1 MSELIE
7 TNNNRATVR
16 WKLLASVSA
25 LALTANVVS
34 IAKADASDHPQV
46 WIELGGQLEHLSGQ
60 PSALTP
66 SFFALASPS
75 DVQLM
80 TDTQRPSQWS
90 IGGEGKIAF
99 TPDGTNWIFSAAIRY
114 GRSNKSDHRHH
125 QSPFISVE
133 RYIIPFIPTT
143 TKPLFRA
150 VFADAAVDFKESHA
164 VLDFMAGK
172 DVGLG
177 MFGGRGSSVVS
188 AGVRFA
194 QFVSKTDTSLYAR
207 PVVEPNQITP
217 IPGKYKWAKPFYQ
230 TYTAFLRA
238 ERSTHAVGPSL
249 GWEAS
254 MPIAGNGADSEL
266 TLDWGV
272 NGAVLFGRQRVNIH
286 HQSVSNDYYLYFGS
300 NYIAHH
306 TPHTVN
312 RKVSRFAVVP
322 NLGGF
327 AGVSLKFPNAKVSM
341 GYRADFFFNAVDN
354 GIDTR
359 HVVSEGFYGPFAS
372 ISVGL
377 GG

>member
-34 IAKADASDHPQV
+34 AAKAEESDHPQV
-46 WIELGGQLEHLSGQ
+46 WIELGGQLERLSGQ
-60 PSALTP
+60 PSALTSP
-66 SFFALASPS
+66 FFALASPS

-80 TDTQRPSQWS
+80 TDTQQPSQWS
-90 IGGEGKIAF
+90 IGGEGKVSI
-99 TPDGTNWIFSAAIRY
+99 TPADTDWVFSAAVRY

-125 QSPFISVE
+125 QSPFPSVE
-133 RYIIPFIPTT
+133 KYFIYLLPTT
-143 TKPLFRA
+143 TVPLNRA
-150 VFADAAVDFKESHA
+150 KFSDAVIDSRESHA

-177 MFGGRGSSVVS
+177 MLGAKGASVVS

-194 QFVSKTDTSLYAR
+194 QFTSKTNTTLYAR
-207 PVVEPNQITP
+207 PVLESNMVTF
-217 IPGKYKWAKPFYQ
+217 PGKYRLAHAAYH
-230 TYTAFLRA
+230 TYTAVLHA

-249 GWEAS
+249 SWEAS
-254 MPIAGNGADSEL
+254 LPIVGNGADSEL
-266 TLDWGV
+266 ALDWGV

-286 HQSVSNDYYLYFGS
+286 HQTKSNYYHLTFGS
-300 NYIAHH
+300 NYSAHH
-306 TPHTVN
+306 TTHTVN
-312 RKVSRFAVVP
+312 RKETRFAVVP

-327 AGVSLKFPNAKVSM
+327 AGVSLKFPNAKVSL

-359 HVVSEGFYGPFAS
+359 HVVSQGFYGPFAS